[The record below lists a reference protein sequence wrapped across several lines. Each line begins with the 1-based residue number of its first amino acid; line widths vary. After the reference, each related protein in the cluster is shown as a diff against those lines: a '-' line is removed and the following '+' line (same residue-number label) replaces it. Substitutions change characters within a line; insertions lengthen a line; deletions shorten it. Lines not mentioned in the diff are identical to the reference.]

1 MIDLFRLISR
11 VGPED
16 EDGREPETEDTG
28 SSSGSDEKK

>member
-16 EDGREPETEDTG
+16 EDGREPEAADTG
-28 SSSGSDEKK
+28 SSSDSDD